1 MSTREQMI
9 DKLIR
14 DDILFIKRALQYGD
28 TEYLSAVLREGV
40 SYSNWTTDQIKI
52 EFLERGWE

>member
-9 DKLIR
+9 DKLVR

-28 TEYLSAVLREGV
+28 TEYLSTILREGV
-40 SYSNWTTDQIKI
+40 SYSNWTTNQIKI

>member
-28 TEYLSAVLREGV
+28 TEYLSTILREGV
-40 SYSNWTTDQIKI
+40 PYSSWTTDQIKG